1 MTWILEDAKA
11 KGDVCEIV
19 YSETTQDEAGADVVT
34 TKTVEHH
41 RAAFDGLAQ
50 TDAQWHA
57 NIKQEIA
64 ADLNELNTAVPA
76 AVDITELVN

>member
-1 MTWILEDAKA
+1 M
-11 KGDVCEIV
+11 IV
-19 YSETTQDEAGADVVT
+19 YSETTQDEDGEDVVA

-50 TDAQWHA
+50 TDAQWRA
-57 NIKQEIA
+57 NIKREIV
-64 ADLNELNTAVPA
+64 ADLNELNTVAPA